1 MEHKF
6 TGTSDPQAIAIANQ
20 TMILNMV
27 RESKTAT
34 RAKLAQQL
42 RLSPPSVSSNVERL
56 INKRILVECG
66 SDNEKPERPGRK
78 GVLLMLN
85 PAYKKILAVDLS
97 SKIIRIGI
105 GDLQEQILYA
115 NQYAP
120 QENEGINDS
129 VIRSIDSFIGESK
142 IGMDDIGV
150 IVVCAP
156 GIIDQTTGE
165 VEYAPQLEGLERSG
179 LKRALESQYNTS
191 VLIKNDVNIRTLAE
205 MRYGL
210 GAETKNFMH
219 IHIDIGVGAGLVI
232 DGRLV
237 EGSRFACGEIGYSV
251 LDISQLDEKHNYG
264 HLENHIAIP
273 NLLCKIQK
281 EMQWEDSRPLTIE
294 QVNQLYQ
301 EGDEYVISQI
311 DLFARRIAFVIANA
325 TVLLDISKISV
336 GGAVTELEVDLEDR
350 INHMLRYVM
359 PYRPQVSFSALDSTA
374 FLLGAFD
381 IGTEQLL
388 RESVAR

>member
-1 MEHKF
+1 MEGKY
-6 TGTSDPQAIAIANQ
+6 TGTSDPQAIAVANQ

-27 RESKTAT
+27 RESKTTT

-42 RLSPPSVSSNVERL
+42 HLSPPSVSSNVERL
-56 INKRILVECG
+56 LNKRVLVECG

-85 PAYKKILAVDLS
+85 PEYKKILAVDLS
-97 SKIIRIGI
+97 SKTIRIGL
-105 GDLQEQILYA
+105 GNLQERMLFSQ
-115 NQYAP
+115 QYAP
-120 QENEGINDS
+120 LEHERINDS
-129 VIRSIDSFIGESK
+129 VIRSIDSFMGEFN
-142 IGMDDIGV
+142 IGMEEIGV

-156 GIIDQTTGE
+156 GIIDQKTGE
-165 VEYAPQLEGLERSG
+165 VEYAPQLEGLEQSR
-179 LKRALESQYNTS
+179 LKHTLESYYQTKIL
-191 VLIKNDVNIRTLAE
+191 VKNDVNIRTLAE

-232 DGRLV
+232 DGRV
-237 EGSRFACGEIGYSV
+237 IEGSRFACGEIGYFF

-264 HLENHIAIP
+264 HLENHVAIP
-273 NLLCKIQK
+273 NLLTKIQK
-281 EMQWEDSRPLTIE
+281 EMQREDLEPLTIE
-294 QVNQLYQ
+294 KVNQLYW

-325 TVLLDISKISV
+325 TALLDISKVSV
-336 GGAVTELEVDLEDR
+336 GGAVTELEVNLEDR

-381 IGTEQLL
+381 IGTELLL